1 MFRPLINPVPDETEP
16 KLVRLIPV
24 VLLPLLVELEELVD
38 EVLEELEVEVV
49 DEPTPEEIVLT
60 G

>member
-1 MFRPLINPVPDETEP
+1 
-16 KLVRLIPV
+16 LIPV